1 MAGTYGPR
9 TKKFERQQNKGI
21 LNRRVLSVSLISEV
35 IYLNERVLSSTV
47 NRSPTIHCR
56 ILIILI
62 LFQTGMENKL
72 IKNTNFTI
80 QFVLDKIRASFCE
93 SESAEVAHK
102 STEWLLTNQLEG
114 FEAIDITGG
123 AAFMSTILK
132 VILHWK
138 DPKYGLPSSIV
149 MKIPA
154 PKYTT
159 LVEQKNAIRAK
170 IEAAEEPPRDT
181 FMDEALMEESGTFL
195 IEAHKREIAFYECLP
210 RLDSS
215 LRLPKFYFGSDYSPH
230 HNNGLIIM
238 EDMSTRAVSLPTIP
252 GFNDAHNREWEPPV
266 PMEMRLDFIEGMR
279 SKAEELAK
287 IEPNQIGP
295 LIRKLLPMFTVEY
308 CEMSSYNGAKYG
320 FPACIVHS
328 DLWSPNI
335 LWEKDASGRPTDR
348 LCAII
353 DWQTVHNGNPCTDIS
368 RLLALN
374 TFGQYRRDNTDRL
387 LEYYTRKVADHLG
400 GEAPFTTAQLR
411 DAYKHSLP
419 FSMMYLC
426 FGASIYY
433 YMDSVVGQ
441 DANERKDKQAELL
454 RRVLMLLEDTIAEF
468 GD

>member
-1 MAGTYGPR
+1 
-9 TKKFERQQNKGI
+9 
-21 LNRRVLSVSLISEV
+21 
-35 IYLNERVLSSTV
+35 
-47 NRSPTIHCR
+47 
-56 ILIILI
+56 
-62 LFQTGMENKL
+62 MENKL

-80 QFVLDKIRASFCE
+80 QFVLDKIRACE

-102 STEWLLTNQLEG
+102 STEWLLTNQLES

-138 DPKYGLPSSIV
+138 DPTKYGLPGSI
-149 MKIPA
+149 IPA

-170 IEAAEEPPRDT
+170 IEAAEEPPPDR
-181 FMDEALMEESGTFL
+181 FMDEDFMEESGTFL
-195 IEAHKREIAFYECLP
+195 IEAHKREIAYYKCLP
-210 RLDSS
+210 QLDSS

-252 GFNDAHNREWEPPV
+252 GFNDAHVLAVLDEISKIHSISWKHCEWEPPF
-266 PMEMRLDFIEGMR
+266 PMEMRLNFIEGMR
-279 SKAEELAK
+279 SKAEEL
-287 IEPNQIGP
+287 
-295 LIRKLLPMFTVEY
+295 LPMFTAEY
-308 CEMSSYNGAKYG
+308 CEMSSYNGTKYG

-335 LWEKDASGRPTDR
+335 LWEKDANGRPTDR

-374 TFGQYRRDNTDRL
+374 TSGQYRRDNTDRL

-433 YMDSVVGQ
+433 YMDSVVG
-441 DANERKDKQAELL
+441 DNANERKDKQAELL
-454 RRVLMLLEDTIAEF
+454 HRVLMLLEDTIAEF